1 MRIILK
7 WKSFKII
14 FYEQYIFF
22 KGESLVISS
31 EFNDGDVIFTW
42 DNVSS
47 SYLVLYRTTTGEQ
60 WGQEFSKTIQSTKY
74 TVRNALL
81 YDSIYFNVSD
91 PGSNDLFNSTTF
103 EGKSFYSAIM
113 SINTNGELKKKIII
127 SNKLRFKKLKSWSR
141 THCIVFA
148 V

>member
-1 MRIILK
+1 M
-7 WKSFKII
+7 
-14 FYEQYIFF
+14 
-22 KGESLVISS
+22 VISS

-47 SYLVLYRTTTGEQ
+47 SYLVSYRTTTGEQ

-81 YDSIYFNVSD
+81 YDSIYCNVSD

-103 EGKSFYSAIM
+103 EGKSFY
-113 SINTNGELKKKIII
+113 
-127 SNKLRFKKLKSWSR
+127 
-141 THCIVFA
+141 
-148 V
+148 